1 MLPERV
7 LILAAGLGTRMG
19 PLGEV
24 LPKVLWPVFEKTL
37 LELQIHFARE
47 LGAKSIYV
55 NTFHQGAKIE
65 KFLRLSLIHI

>member
-24 LPKVLWPVFEKTL
+24 LPKVLWPVFE
-37 LELQIHFARE
+37 
-47 LGAKSIYV
+47 
-55 NTFHQGAKIE
+55 
-65 KFLRLSLIHI
+65 LSLIHI